1 METVTEVRKE
11 KESIDVLFVGSL
23 VQATL
28 GAFAIALS
36 IIALAAMRPF
46 LSAVAVIAIGASLL
60 FEGGSIAYRFTRL
73 LQQTS
78 IGIMQGLEFGE
89 GVSAEFIGGVAGI
102 VLGILALLNIVPII
116 LISVSAIVYGT
127 ALMLGAGVTT
137 RLNHLIIQGSNEN
150 ELSQK
155 VARGAVTAAAGVQ
168 VFIGLAGATLGIIG
182 VVGIERMSLG
192 LVAMLVLAFGRLL
205 TGTALSNRMLYF
217 IYK

>member
-73 LQQTS
+73 LEQTS
-78 IGIMQGLEFGE
+78 RGIMQGLEFGE

-102 VLGILALLNIVPII
+102 VLGILALLNIVPMI

>member
-36 IIALAAMRPF
+36 IIALAAMRLF

-73 LQQTS
+73 LEQTS
-78 IGIMQGLEFGE
+78 RGIMQGLEFGE

-102 VLGILALLNIVPII
+102 VLGILALLNIVPMI